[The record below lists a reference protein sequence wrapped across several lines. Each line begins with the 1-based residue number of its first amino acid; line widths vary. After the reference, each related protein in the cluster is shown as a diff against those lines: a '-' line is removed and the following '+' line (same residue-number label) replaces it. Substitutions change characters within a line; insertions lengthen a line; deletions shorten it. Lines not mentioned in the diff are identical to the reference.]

1 MFSPRLPGRL
11 APNRLAQTIDHMRRA
26 GRSYIDLTESNPTRA
41 GFEYPVDLLVPLS
54 DPRGLEYEPAP
65 LGALEARRSVAGGY
79 RRFDIAIAPER
90 VVLTAS
96 TSEAYSLLF
105 KLLTNA
111 GDEVIVPRPSYP
123 LFDHLTRMDLVT
135 AKPYALEYHG
145 RWSIDFE
152 SVERALGRR
161 TRAVLLVSPNNPT
174 GSFIRRDELQ
184 RLEALCEERQI
195 AVIADEVFRDYELEP
210 GAAADAAR
218 PATLERAL
226 SFTLGGLSKSAGLPQ
241 VKLGWLVAA
250 GPDALVGDALQKL
263 ELICDT
269 YLSVSTPVQIAAA
282 ELVRRS
288 AGVRAQIADRV
299 RANYAALME
308 AVASTP
314 SCAVLRAEGGWY
326 AVVQV
331 PTLESEE
338 DLVLRILTTHA
349 VLTHPGYFFD
359 FSRESFLIVSLLP
372 REDAFREGVARVLGH
387 FNGRGAAGRP
397 KRRFEALSFTNGRAD
412 E

>member
-1 MFSPRLPGRL
+1 MFSPRLPTHL
-11 APNRLAQTIDHMRRA
+11 APNRLAQAIDDKRRA

-41 GFEYPVDLLVPLS
+41 GFAYPVDLLAPLS

-65 LGALEARRSVAGGY
+65 LGALDARRSVAAGY
-79 RRFDIAIAPER
+79 RRFNIDIAPER

-135 AKPYALEYHG
+135 ARPYSLEYHG

-152 SVERALGRR
+152 SVERALSRR

-184 RLEALCEERQI
+184 RLETLCEERQI
-195 AVIADEVFRDYELEP
+195 AIIADEVFRDYELEP
-210 GAAADAAR
+210 GAADEAAR

-241 VKLGWLVAA
+241 LKLGWLVAA
-250 GPDALVGDALQKL
+250 GPDPLVDDALQKL

-288 AGVRAQIADRV
+288 AAVRAQIADRA
-299 RANYAALME
+299 RANYAALTE
-308 AVASTP
+308 TVASAP

-338 DLVLRILTTHA
+338 DLVLRLLRTHA

-359 FSRESFLIVSLLP
+359 FSRESFLVVSLLA
-372 REDAFREGVARVLGH
+372 REAAFREGIARVLHH
-387 FNGRGAAGRP
+387 FNGYGADGPSP
-397 KRRFEALSFTNGRAD
+397 KFEAMRSSSGSAD